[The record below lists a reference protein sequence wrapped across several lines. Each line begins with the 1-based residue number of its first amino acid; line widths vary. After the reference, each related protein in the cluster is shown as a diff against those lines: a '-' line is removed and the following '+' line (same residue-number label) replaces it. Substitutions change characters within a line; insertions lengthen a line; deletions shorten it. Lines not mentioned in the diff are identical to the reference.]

1 MKPPKGK
8 KYIYAIK
15 SKLELTKGMTISFR
29 ADNRKE
35 ADEYAASEMHIFGKT
50 AKAVFMKEI

>member
-1 MKPPKGK
+1 LKPPKAK

-15 SKLELTKGMTISFR
+15 SDLELTKGMTISFR

-35 ADEYAASEMHIFGKT
+35 ADEYAASEMHIFGAT

>member
-1 MKPPKGK
+1 LKTPKAK

-15 SKLELTKGMTISFR
+15 SDLELTKGMTISFR

-35 ADEYAASEMHIFGKT
+35 ADKYAASEMHIFGET
-50 AKAVFMKEI
+50 AKAVFIKEI